1 VEKSAWSL
9 ADIQEIP
16 KNSLILLAGPPG
28 AGKSTFCHQAV
39 LSGLAMDRPIIF
51 VTTEQGPTEVAARLR
66 ESGMVQLPPAA
77 LHFVDAFAQTVGLA
91 TPGQADTIHANC
103 EDLNSLSMAVAKLQ
117 QRIGRAD
124 ILLAFDSLTSPYLFN
139 KEEVFRFM
147 RLCLR
152 KFAAEGNSVLALM
165 DEGCGKEQDL
175 VAMKSV
181 ADGIIQMEIE
191 DGSRFINVVKHS
203 TLRPARIQVPMTP
216 PLALDA
222 RIFDPALLR
231 QFMLATMRGDER
243 MTRGEIGDYVNLFW
257 PNLARWS
264 GMLWDPKRF
273 PQMTYEL
280 NKDDYPAL
288 FRLSEKDKEIFHA
301 MFPWRMRLMLRLMP
315 GNLSRVKDMKR
326 PLNSRARTLMPE
338 RVGMMEYVE
347 DASTTD
353 EHIVRVYE
361 SADCW
366 GFQNV
371 GTSMACYLP
380 PLIAGM
386 CEALE
391 SLKGLEREWNA
402 IEAKCVGFGD
412 PYCEFKLVPGE
423 IAELGGSLE
432 KGGSAIGKIHDRLME
447 HLMGFLLQGSPL
459 VERPRLGSEI
469 HLHPVFH
476 AMAFPAIAGE
486 RFRMALR
493 MGGAKS
499 GKEIGERLMD
509 AGLRAHEAIRRVIA
523 FMNYCKVGKVT
534 LGEKVRIDANCE
546 SVCSKYWSTEEAQ
559 EPSCF
564 FTTGFLNG
572 LLSAVRKQHVREVRC
587 IAAGDP
593 YCEWEIV

>member
-1 VEKSAWSL
+1 
-9 ADIQEIP
+9 
-16 KNSLILLAGPPG
+16 
-28 AGKSTFCHQAV
+28 
-39 LSGLAMDRPIIF
+39 M
-51 VTTEQGPTEVAARLR
+51 LR
-66 ESGMVQLPPAA
+66 G
-77 LHFVDAFAQTVGLA
+77 
-91 TPGQADTIHANC
+91 
-103 EDLNSLSMAVAKLQ
+103 
-117 QRIGRAD
+117 
-124 ILLAFDSLTSPYLFN
+124 
-139 KEEVFRFM
+139 EE
-147 RLCLR
+147 
-152 KFAAEGNSVLALM
+152 
-165 DEGCGKEQDL
+165 
-175 VAMKSV
+175 
-181 ADGIIQMEIE
+181 
-191 DGSRFINVVKHS
+191 
-203 TLRPARIQVPMTP
+203 T
-216 PLALDA
+216 
-222 RIFDPALLR
+222 
-231 QFMLATMRGDER
+231 

-264 GMLWDPKRF
+264 GILWDPKRF
-273 PQMTYEL
+273 AMMTYQL
-280 NKDDYPAL
+280 NKDDYPSA
-288 FRLSEKDKEIFHA
+288 FRLSKSDKDMFRA
-301 MFPWRMRLMLRLMP
+301 MYPWRMRLMLRLMP
-315 GNLSRVKDMKR
+315 GNLSQVKDMKR

-338 RVGMMEYVE
+338 RVGMMEYIE
-347 DASTTD
+347 DASKMD
-353 EHIVRVYE
+353 EHYVRVYE

-391 SLKGLEREWNA
+391 SLKGLERDWNA
-402 IEAKCVGFGD
+402 VETKCVGLGD

-423 IAELGGSLE
+423 IKELGDSLE
-432 KGGSAIGKIHDRLME
+432 KDSSAIEKIHDRLME

-459 VERPRLGSEI
+459 VERPELGSDI

-499 GKEIGERLMD
+499 GKEVGERLTH
-509 AGLRAHEAIRRVIA
+509 AGLSADEATERVIG

-534 LGEKVRIDANCE
+534 LGETIRMYANCE
-546 SVCSKYWSTEEAQ
+546 SVWSTYWSTQEVK

-572 LLSAVRKQHVREVRC
+572 LLSAVRNQHVREVKC